1 MNAMIRPPMLPYIPY
16 NKVSAGV
23 DGVTLIIALL
33 LLAGAVFAAW
43 CIGLYTARHFGGNRK
58 KIVLVF
64 AGITGLVT
72 IAMLCFF
79 GCAAV
84 TIRGIILTLILA
96 FSSYS
101 DIRTRECA
109 DHLHLMIVIAAFI
122 GTETTALPGMLL
134 SGIAIGGIMLIP
146 ALLGKRSLGGAD
158 IKMAAACSFML
169 GFGRSMIGLT
179 VGLLL
184 AVIINAIQNRK
195 KKQAGFPLI
204 PYLAVGFTAAYFI

>member
-1 MNAMIRPPMLPYIPY
+1 MLPYIPY
-16 NKVSAGV
+16 NKISVGI
-23 DGVTLIIALL
+23 DGAILLGTLL

-43 CIGLYTARHFGGNRK
+43 CIGLYSARHFGGNK
-58 KIVLVF
+58 KKTVLVF

-72 IAMLCFF
+72 LTMLCFF

-84 TIRGIILTLILA
+84 TIRGIIFTLILA

-109 DHLHLMIVIAAFI
+109 DYLHLMIVIVAFI
-122 GTETTALPGMLL
+122 GTEVTALPAMLL
-134 SGIAIGGIMLIP
+134 SGIAAGVIMLVP

-158 IKMAAACSFML
+158 IKCSAACAFLL
-169 GFGRSMIGLT
+169 GFGRSMTGL
-179 VGLLL
+179 VIGLLL

-195 KKQAGFPLI
+195 KNGAGFPLI
-204 PYLAVGFTAAYFI
+204 PYLAVGFTAAYFL